1 MAADQT
7 TDLQTTRWWF
17 VRHAPVVGVTGKIY
31 GGDDVECDTSDADA
45 FRSLATRLPT
55 DAVYLTSHLTRAK
68 KTLAAIRDAGL
79 AHPEPIE
86 EPHLGEQSFGD
97 WQGSSWDEMQERD
110 PETYARFWQ
119 DPVRQRPPGGESF
132 HDQIERTGGVIRR
145 YTESHA
151 GRDIV
156 AVCHGGTI
164 RAALSHALGLDP
176 ATGMA
181 FTVHTLTLTILEHTP
196 GGLLRG
202 NGGQWRIVG
211 VNLPP
216 REPLT

>member
-1 MAADQT
+1 MAEE
-7 TDLQTTRWWF
+7 TTRWWF
-17 VRHAPVVGVTGKIY
+17 VRHAPVVGVDGRIY
-31 GGDDVECDTSDADA
+31 GGDDVECDITDADA
-45 FRSLATRLPT
+45 FRSLAVRLPT
-55 DAVYLTSHLTRAK
+55 DAVYLTSHLSRTK
-68 KTLAAIRDAGL
+68 KTLAAIREAGL
-79 AHPEPIE
+79 AHPPAVE

-97 WQGSSWDEMQERD
+97 WQGRTWDEMQASD
-110 PETYARFWQ
+110 PETYAAFWR

-132 HDQIERTGGVIRR
+132 HDQIARTGDLIRR
-145 YTESHA
+145 YTTEHA
-151 GRDIV
+151 GRNIV

-164 RAALSHALGLDP
+164 RAALAHALGLDP
-176 ATGMA
+176 EAGMA

-216 REPLT
+216 RETLS

>member
-1 MAADQT
+1 VS
-7 TDLQTTRWWF
+7 TDVTRWWF
-17 VRHAPVVGVTGKIY
+17 VRHAPVIGVTGRIY
-31 GGDDVECDTSDADA
+31 GGDDVECDVSDVDA
-45 FRSLATRLPT
+45 CRMLATRLPT
-55 DAVYLTSHLTRAK
+55 DAVYLTSHLSRAK

-97 WQGSSWDEMQERD
+97 WQGRTWDEMQESD
-110 PETYARFWQ
+110 PETYHAFWQ

-132 HDQIERTGGVIRR
+132 ADQIARTGGVMQR
-145 YTESHA
+145 YTADHP

-164 RAALSHALGLDP
+164 RAALSHALNLAP
-176 ATGMA
+176 ETGMA
-181 FTVHTLTLTILEHTP
+181 FTVHTLTLTVLEHIP
-196 GGLLRG
+196 SGLLRG
-202 NGGQWRIVG
+202 NGGAWRIVG

-216 REPLT
+216 RETLT